1 MTGAIIQTKRQPTE
15 WEKMFADGMT
25 DKGLMP
31 KMHKECIRFKFLK
44 KANNPIRKWAEDL
57 NRHFSKENMANRH
70 MKRCLTSLI
79 IREMQTKTTVRYQLR
94 PVRMATIKKTTNR
107 KFPGSPVVRTQHF
120 HCRGPGSIL
129 GQGIKILQ
137 ATHGMAKKERKK
149 ENVMQFLYFN
159 MSHFIISQQQV
170 EVPKNK
176 NK

>member
-25 DKGLMP
+25 DKELMP

-44 KANNPIRKWAEDL
+44 KANNPIRKWAEDWS
-57 NRHFSKENMANRH
+57 RHFSKEDILMANMH
-70 MKRCLTSLI
+70 IKRCSTPLI

-120 HCRGPGSIL
+120 LFHAPGSISGL
-129 GQGIKILQ
+129 LI
-137 ATHGMAKKERKK
+137 
-149 ENVMQFLYFN
+149 
-159 MSHFIISQQQV
+159 
-170 EVPKNK
+170 
-176 NK
+176 